1 MLVCKLRK
9 WYSFHLTLS
18 ILFVIIDL
26 NPKHFL
32 FKKNN
37 SVWPMCLCLI
47 CLVWNHLLCAW
58 LTSRNRRER
67 VGGSEEIIRHFTS
80 WWKCFSKW
88 VRKSL
93 LDWQEIW
100 KAYTRVNGWNITVF
114 YGIKVKSQICLSKVV
129 IIHTD
134 WWFWTLSAFFS
145 LSNGQWS
152 VMVSD
157 WVLSVME
164 TCLSSKALCFKSVA
178 YFKQLWR
185 FPKLLQHHT
194 MRAP

>member
-1 MLVCKLRK
+1 MLVCRLRK

-32 FKKNN
+32 FKKKIILFDLCVCVSFVWSEIIC
-37 SVWPMCLCLI
+37 SVPG
-47 CLVWNHLLCAW
+47 
-58 LTSRNRRER
+58 LTSRNRHER

-134 WWFWTLSAFFS
+134 WWFWTLSAWV
-145 LSNGQWS
+145 QWS
-152 VMVSD
+152 V
-157 WVLSVME
+157 
-164 TCLSSKALCFKSVA
+164 TGSS
-178 YFKQLWR
+178 Q
-185 FPKLLQHHT
+185 
-194 MRAP
+194 

>member
-1 MLVCKLRK
+1 MFVSHLFGLKSSALCLAWPAETGVRGWEDLKRSSDTSHPGGSAFPNGWEKAYLTDRR
-9 WYSFHLTLS
+9 SERLTLE
-18 ILFVIIDL
+18 L
-26 NPKHFL
+26 
-32 FKKNN
+32 
-37 SVWPMCLCLI
+37 M
-47 CLVWNHLLCAW
+47 A
-58 LTSRNRRER
+58 
-67 VGGSEEIIRHFTS
+67 EISQF
-80 WWKCFSKW
+80 F
-88 VRKSL
+88 
-93 LDWQEIW
+93 
-100 KAYTRVNGWNITVF
+100 F
-114 YGIKVKSQICLSKVV
+114 GIKVKSQICLSKVV

-134 WWFWTLSAFFS
+134 WWFWILSAFFS
-145 LSNGQWS
+145 LSDGQWS